1 MDSDSSRE
9 VRYLDLILLAR
20 AFFLNASVLQQWA
33 LNTGAQRSHLLVPL
47 QSLAPCLSKYYFKR
61 RTLWEGCL
69 SNRTFESS
77 FLSVE
82 VFHAYMK
89 SSMPLPQRHRV
100 KGIIQGASKTLL
112 KSSRSYS
119 RCKTTIT
126 PINPNRTF
134 FIHGCSESMMV
145 T

>member
-1 MDSDSSRE
+1 MQVSCSIALSTPGPKKPLFGSFTRNAE
-9 VRYLDLILLAR
+9 IEFKSCSVPVKIL
-20 AFFLNASVLQQWA
+20 
-33 LNTGAQRSHLLVPL
+33 
-47 QSLAPCLSKYYFKR
+47 FKI

-69 SNRTFESS
+69 SNRTFEWS

-82 VFHAYMK
+82 FFHAYMK
-89 SSMPLPQRHRV
+89 SSMPLPQRYRV
-100 KGIIQGASKTLL
+100 KGIIQSASKTFL

-126 PINPNRTF
+126 PIIPNRTF

>member
-20 AFFLNASVLQQWA
+20 AFFSTQVSCSNALSIPGPKKPPFGSFTKSCSVPVKIL
-33 LNTGAQRSHLLVPL
+33 
-47 QSLAPCLSKYYFKR
+47 FKR

-89 SSMPLPQRHRV
+89 SSVPLPQRHRV
-100 KGIIQGASKTLL
+100 KGIIQGASKTFL